1 MRLFKV
7 AAGKPIWATVHSSRA
22 ILERP
27 AEIFFVDF
35 FPAFIGGGR
44 PQVPLRALFQTRAGT
59 RVEPPTFRKPAGW
72 LPHMKDFDPSEDR
85 TYSGEGP
92 VISSQRP

>member
-7 AAGKPIWATVHSSRA
+7 ATGKPIWATVHYSRA

-27 AEIFFVDF
+27 AEIFSSI

-44 PQVPLRALFQTRAGT
+44 PQVPLRALFQARAAT
-59 RVEPPTFRKPAGW
+59 WVEPPTFRKPAGW

-85 TYSGEGP
+85 NYSGEEP

>member
-7 AAGKPIWATVHSSRA
+7 ATGKPIWATVHSSRA

-27 AEIFFVDF
+27 AKIFRQF
-35 FPAFIGGGR
+35 FSSFYWWRKTPGT
-44 PQVPLRALFQTRAGT
+44 PQGIISGTAGT

-72 LPHMKDFDPSEDR
+72 LPHMKDFDPSKNQ

-92 VISSQRP
+92 VISNQRP

>member
-1 MRLFKV
+1 MGDRTLKSGHPRASRRDF
-7 AAGKPIWATVHSSRA
+7 SS
-22 ILERP
+22 
-27 AEIFFVDF
+27 IFSS
-35 FPAFIGGGR
+35 FIGGGR
-44 PQVPLRALFQTRAGT
+44 PQVPLRALFQARAGT
-59 RVEPPTFRKPAGW
+59 WVEPPTFRKPAGW

>member
-27 AEIFFVDF
+27 AEIFSSIFSS
-35 FPAFIGGGR
+35 FIGGGR
-44 PQVPLRALFQTRAGT
+44 PQVPLRALFQARAGT
-59 RVEPPTFRKPAGW
+59 WVEPPTFRKPAGW

>member
-27 AEIFFVDF
+27 AEIFRRF
-35 FPAFIGGGR
+35 FSSFIGGGR
-44 PQVPLRALFQTRAGT
+44 PQVPFRALFQARAGT
-59 RVEPPTFRKPAGW
+59 AFRKPAGW

-85 TYSGEGP
+85 TYSVEGP